1 MKRILFSP
9 VGSTD
14 PIAHQR
20 DGALLH
26 IIRKYRPDKA
36 YLFFSKEIYG
46 YEQKDNRYSYC
57 LNKLLQEIGEDIEI
71 EWIIKEDLVDV
82 QLFDPILL
90 EFKEIIEDLCKR
102 IEDDDELLVN
112 VSSGSPA
119 MKSAVQIL
127 AAFTERPVIPV
138 QVDSP
143 NKAVNTH
150 EDVKGEY
157 SPEIQWELNLDNSD
171 ETYEDRCR
179 ISSKTNL
186 NIVIRKSIIRKHIEA
201 YDYRAALD
209 VANNVKNHIDE
220 NAIALMEA
228 GSARLKLDKSNCEKK
243 AKAANYD
250 IYPIKQGNHWN
261 IFEYLMIMKI
271 KLEKEEYADYI
282 RAMSPVYFKLLEM
295 IIEKNQI
302 ENLKALIYYDKNTG
316 GACWQDQEKGHYVKS
331 VDYINI
337 INKKGHGIISD
348 ASEKTIRELRF
359 VEENA
364 RNTAAHNI
372 SCITEE
378 FIYKV
383 TKMKANQILEKLCEL
398 ARYAGIKITDEDLKT
413 YDKLNYRI
421 IELL

>member
-26 IIRKYRPDKA
+26 IIRKYRPNKA

-90 EFKEIIEDLCKR
+90 EFKEIIEDLCKC

-209 VANNVKNHIDE
+209 VANNVKNYIDE
-220 NAIALMEA
+220 NAISLIEA
-228 GSARLKLDKSNCEKK
+228 GSARLKLDKSNCEKN

-250 IYPIKQGNHWN
+250 IYPIKQGDHWN
-261 IFEYLMIMKI
+261 VFEYLMIMRI
-271 KLEKEEYADYI
+271 KLEKEEYADFI
-282 RAMSPVYFKLLEM
+282 RSISPVFQRLLEM
-295 IIEKNQI
+295 TIKKTQIVDLDSLIRFDKKSGSAKVIET
-302 ENLKALIYYDKNTG
+302 DKY
-316 GACWQDQEKGHYVKS
+316 AKS
-331 VDYINI
+331 FDYIKIIYDYGKGGIDLNI
-337 INKKGHGIISD
+337 KNSIYK
-348 ASEKTIRELRF
+348 IREI
-359 VEENA
+359 EESV
-364 RNTAAHNI
+364 RNKAAHNI
-372 SCITEE
+372 TCITAES
-378 FIYKV
+378 IYNSEKK
-383 TKMKANQILEKLCEL
+383 TPMDIFKMLCDL
-398 ARYAGIKITDEDLKT
+398 AKYAGIKITDEDLKT
-413 YDKLNYRI
+413 YDKLNDRI

>member
-71 EWIIKEDLVDV
+71 EWIINEDLVDV

-90 EFKEIIEDLCKR
+90 EFKEIIEDLCKC

-209 VANNVKNHIDE
+209 VANNVKNYIDE
-220 NAIALMEA
+220 NAISLIEA
-228 GSARLKLDKSNCEKK
+228 GSARLKLDKSNCEKN

-250 IYPIKQGNHWN
+250 IYPIKQGDHWN
-261 IFEYLMIMKI
+261 VFEYLMIMRI
-271 KLEKEEYADYI
+271 KLEKEEYADFI
-282 RAMSPVYFKLLEM
+282 RSISPVFQRLLEM
-295 IIEKNQI
+295 IIKKTQI
-302 ENLKALIYYDKNTG
+302 IDLDSLIRFDK
-316 GACWQDQEKGHYVKS
+316 KS
-331 VDYINI
+331 GSAKVIETDKYAKSFDYIKIIDDYGKGGIDLNI
-337 INKKGHGIISD
+337 KNSIYKIRDIEESVRNK
-348 ASEKTIRELRF
+348 
-359 VEENA
+359 
-364 RNTAAHNI
+364 AAHNI
-372 SCITEE
+372 TCITAES
-378 FIYKV
+378 IYNSEKK
-383 TKMKANQILEKLCEL
+383 TPMDIFKMLCDL
-398 ARYAGIKITDEDLKT
+398 AKYAGVRITDNDLKT
-413 YDKLNYRI
+413 YDKLNEKI
-421 IELL
+421 ISLL

>member
-90 EFKEIIEDLCKR
+90 EFKEIIEDLCKC

-186 NIVIRKSIIRKHIEA
+186 NIVIRKSIIRRHIEA

-209 VANNVKNHIDE
+209 VANNVKNYIDE

-243 AKAANYD
+243 AKVANYD
-250 IYPIKQGNHWN
+250 IYPIKQGDHWN
-261 IFEYLMIMKI
+261 VFEYLMIMRI
-271 KLEKEEYADYI
+271 KLEKEEYADFI
-282 RAMSPVYFKLLEM
+282 RSISPVFQRLLEM
-295 IIEKNQI
+295 IIKKTQI
-302 ENLKALIYYDKNTG
+302 IDLDSLIRFDKRSGSAWVKETN
-316 GACWQDQEKGHYVKS
+316 KYVKS
-331 VDYINI
+331 FDYIAIIDENGKGGIDLNI
-337 INKKGHGIISD
+337 KKIIY
-348 ASEKTIRELRF
+348 KIRDI
-359 VEENA
+359 EESV
-364 RNTAAHNI
+364 RNRAAHNI
-372 SCITEE
+372 TCITDESICNLE
-378 FIYKV
+378 GKNSKDIF
-383 TKMKANQILEKLCEL
+383 KMLCEL
-398 ARYAGIKITDEDLKT
+398 SRYAGIKITDEDLKT
-413 YDKLNYRI
+413 YDKLNEKI
-421 IELL
+421 ISVL

>member
-71 EWIIKEDLVDV
+71 EWIINEDLVDV

-90 EFKEIIEDLCKR
+90 EFKEIIEDLCKC

-209 VANNVKNHIDE
+209 VANNVKNYIDE
-220 NAIALMEA
+220 NAISLIEA
-228 GSARLKLDKSNCEKK
+228 GSARLKLDKSNCEKN

-250 IYPIKQGNHWN
+250 IYPIKQGDHWN
-261 IFEYLMIMKI
+261 VFEYLMIMRI
-271 KLEKEEYADYI
+271 KLEKEEYADFI
-282 RAMSPVYFKLLEM
+282 RSISPVFQRLLEM
-295 IIEKNQI
+295 IIKKTQI
-302 ENLKALIYYDKNTG
+302 IDLDSLIRFDK
-316 GACWQDQEKGHYVKS
+316 KS
-331 VDYINI
+331 GSATVIETNKYAKSFDYIKIIDDYGKGGIDLNI
-337 INKKGHGIISD
+337 KNSIYKIRDIEESVRNK
-348 ASEKTIRELRF
+348 
-359 VEENA
+359 
-364 RNTAAHNI
+364 AAHNI
-372 SCITEE
+372 TCITAES
-378 FIYKV
+378 IYNSEKK
-383 TKMKANQILEKLCEL
+383 TPMDIFKMLCDL
-398 ARYAGIKITDEDLKT
+398 AKYAGVRITDDDLKT
-413 YDKLNYRI
+413 YDKLNEKI
-421 IELL
+421 ISVL

>member
-1 MKRILFSP
+1 MKKVLFSP

-14 PIAHQR
+14 PISSQR

-26 IIRKYRPDKA
+26 IIREYRPDKVI
-36 YLFFSKEIYG
+36 LFLSKEING
-46 YEQKDNRYSYC
+46 YENTDNRYSYC
-57 LNKLLQEIGEDIEI
+57 LNKLQEMIGKKIEF
-71 EWIIKEDLVDV
+71 EWMIREDLVDV
-82 QLFDPILL
+82 HLFDPILL
-90 EFKEIIEDLCKR
+90 YFKEILEDLCNN
-102 IEDDDELLVN
+102 IEEEDELLLN
-112 VSSGSPA
+112 ISSGSPA
-119 MKSAVQIL
+119 MKSALQTL
-127 AAFTERPVIPV
+127 TAFTERPMIPI
-138 QVDSP
+138 QVSSP
-143 NKAVNTH
+143 NKEVNTH
-150 EDVKGEY
+150 EDVKGDY
-157 SPEIQWELNLDNSD
+157 DVKLQWELNLDNSD
-171 ETYEDRCR
+171 ETFENRCAKSN
-179 ISSKTNL
+179 ITNL
-186 NIVIRKSIIRKHIEA
+186 NNEIRRSIIQKHIEA
-201 YDYRAALD
+201 YDYVAALD
-209 VANNVKNHIDE
+209 VANSVRNYIRND
-220 NAIALMEA
+220 AIFLIEA
-228 GSARLKLDKSNCEKK
+228 GSARLKLDRSNCEKK

-348 ASEKTIRELRF
+348 ASKKTILELRF

-383 TKMKANQILEKLCEL
+383 TKMKASQILEKLCEL
-398 ARYAGIKITDEDLKT
+398 ARYAGIKITDENLKT
-413 YDKLNYRI
+413 YDKLNDRI

>member
-46 YEQKDNRYSYC
+46 YEQEDNRYSYC

-90 EFKEIIEDLCKR
+90 EFKEIIEDLCKC

-112 VSSGSPA
+112 VSSGSTA

-186 NIVIRKSIIRKHIEA
+186 NIVIRKSIIRRHIEA

-209 VANNVKNHIDE
+209 VANNVKNYIDE

-243 AKAANYD
+243 AKVANYD
-250 IYPIKQGNHWN
+250 IYPIKQGDHWN
-261 IFEYLMIMKI
+261 VFEYLMIMRI
-271 KLEKEEYADYI
+271 KLEKEEYADFI
-282 RAMSPVYFKLLEM
+282 RSISPVFQRLLEM
-295 IIEKNQI
+295 IIKKTQI
-302 ENLKALIYYDKNTG
+302 IDLDSLIRFDK
-316 GACWQDQEKGHYVKS
+316 KS
-331 VDYINI
+331 GSATVIETNKYAKSFDYIKIIDDYGKGGIDLNI
-337 INKKGHGIISD
+337 KNSIYKIRDIEESVRNK
-348 ASEKTIRELRF
+348 
-359 VEENA
+359 
-364 RNTAAHNI
+364 AAHNI
-372 SCITEE
+372 TCITAE
-378 FIYKV
+378 FIYNSEKK
-383 TKMKANQILEKLCEL
+383 TPMDIFKMLCDL
-398 ARYAGIKITDEDLKT
+398 AKYAGVRITDDDLKT
-413 YDKLNYRI
+413 YDKLNEKI
-421 IELL
+421 ISVL

>member
-209 VANNVKNHIDE
+209 VANNVK
-220 NAIALMEA
+220 
-228 GSARLKLDKSNCEKK
+228 K

-413 YDKLNYRI
+413 YDKLNDRI

>member
-71 EWIIKEDLVDV
+71 EWIINEDLVDV

-90 EFKEIIEDLCKR
+90 EFKEIIEDLCKC

-209 VANNVKNHIDE
+209 VANNVKNYIDE
-220 NAIALMEA
+220 NAISLIEA
-228 GSARLKLDKSNCEKK
+228 GSARLKLDKSNCEKN

-250 IYPIKQGNHWN
+250 IYPIKQGDHWN
-261 IFEYLMIMKI
+261 VFEYLMIMRI
-271 KLEKEEYADYI
+271 KLEKEEYADFI
-282 RAMSPVYFKLLEM
+282 RSISPLFQRLLEM
-295 IIEKNQI
+295 IIKKTQI
-302 ENLKALIYYDKNTG
+302 IDLDSLIRFDK
-316 GACWQDQEKGHYVKS
+316 KS
-331 VDYINI
+331 GSATVIETNKYAKSFDYIKIIDDYGKGGIDLNI
-337 INKKGHGIISD
+337 KNSIYKIRDIEESVRNK
-348 ASEKTIRELRF
+348 
-359 VEENA
+359 
-364 RNTAAHNI
+364 AAHNI
-372 SCITEE
+372 TCITAES
-378 FIYKV
+378 IYNSEKK
-383 TKMKANQILEKLCEL
+383 TPMDIFKMLCDL
-398 ARYAGIKITDEDLKT
+398 AKYAGIKITDEDLKT
-413 YDKLNYRI
+413 YDKLNEKI
-421 IELL
+421 ISLL